1 MDRRLWG
8 IAAAVLALVMG
19 AYLASPLVAVDAL
32 RAAAKSGD
40 RDRLEQ
46 LTDFPAVR
54 AHLKEDLSARLLV
67 KLRSDPELA
76 HSPLAGLGL
85 ILGPAIVDRAIDAY
99 VTPDAVAAMIR
110 GGKAPQPGLGVRP
123 ERPDEDGAVPAGGD
137 RVGDDRV
144 GDERRAR
151 DRPRVRMAYADLD
164 HFRVTVGRADRP
176 DQALGLVLQRRDLF
190 WWRLTRIE
198 LPQDRTG
205 SAPAPQEAMPSQET
219 TPAGE
224 MQPSTP
230 QSSEPQPSSPP
241 PTPQS
246 QAQAQAQLAS
256 PPAPAEAEA
265 QPRPLGPPR
274 RTSYDCAKVH
284 SFADVTVC
292 HDAQLAAQDRRLPAL
307 YENALARDA
316 TGRVEE
322 EARGAAAARR
332 ACQTRECLSRWYRRR
347 VAALAIWEG
356 N

>member
-8 IAAAVLALVMG
+8 IAAAVLALLVG

-32 RAAAKSGD
+32 RAAARSGD

-46 LTDFPAVR
+46 LADFPAVR

-67 KLRSDPELA
+67 KLRSDPELTR
-76 HSPLAGLGL
+76 SPLAGLGL

-110 GGKAPQPGLGVRP
+110 SGKAPQPGMRP
-123 ERPDEDGAVPAGGD
+123 EEGGAVQAGGD
-137 RVGDDRV
+137 RAGDDA
-144 GDERRAR
+144 RAR
-151 DRPRVRMAYADLD
+151 NRPRVRMAYADLD
-164 HFRVTVGRADRP
+164 HFRVTLSRADGP
-176 DQALGLVLQRRDLF
+176 DQTLGLLLQRRDLF

-198 LPQDRTG
+198 LPQDKTA
-205 SAPAPQEAMPSQET
+205 SAPPSRESTPSQET

-224 MQPSTP
+224 MQPPTP
-230 QSSEPQPSSPP
+230 QSPEPPPSSPP

-246 QAQAQAQLAS
+246 QARTLAQAQALAQAEPAS
-256 PPAPAEAEA
+256 PPAPAQA
-265 QPRPLGPPR
+265 QPRPLGPPQ
-274 RTSYDCAKVH
+274 RTSYDCARAR

-316 TGRVEE
+316 PGRVEE
-322 EARGAAAARR
+322 EARAAAVARR
-332 ACQTRECLSRWYRRR
+332 ACQTRECLSRWYGRRL
-347 VAALAIWEG
+347 AALAIWEG